1 MSTSRKWVLTFLIC
15 STTVC
20 YTCTSSLYTATY
32 DQITFEFNCSRI
44 VATLGLSLFIG
55 GLGIGPMILA
65 PLSEFYGRKPVYNF
79 SFLLFIIWLV
89 PCAVA
94 QNIETMLIARFFSG
108 FFGAAFSSVAGGTVG
123 DLFPNDTLQAPM
135 MVYSSSPLC
144 VRKNR
149 YSKVSADGFAV
160 SVLVL
165 APSLEG
171 SLTNMLHGKFGRL
184 RHMMTSCELSNN
196 VYFRRWSF
204 YLLLIWAF
212 FQWLAVC
219 IFVPETYHPVL
230 LRNKARKL
238 REETK
243 DQAWRAP
250 IEKMEK
256 SILLVSYT
264 LYSAL

>member
-1 MSTSRKWVLTFLIC
+1 MQTSYPIGDGNMDIVLHDENPMERSDVCWDANDDGNPYNMGISRKWFLTFLIS

-32 DQITFEFNCSRI
+32 DQITVELECSRI

-94 QNIETMLIARFFSG
+94 QNIETMLVARFFSG

-135 MVYSSSPLC
+135 MVYSSSPLYAITATP
-144 VRKNR
+144 N
-149 YSKVSADGFAV
+149 F
-160 SVLVL
+160 
-165 APSLEG
+165 
-171 SLTNMLHGKFGRL
+171 
-184 RHMMTSCELSNN
+184 
-196 VYFRRWSF
+196 
-204 YLLLIWAF
+204 
-212 FQWLAVC
+212 
-219 IFVPETYHPVL
+219 
-230 LRNKARKL
+230 
-238 REETK
+238 
-243 DQAWRAP
+243 
-250 IEKMEK
+250 
-256 SILLVSYT
+256 
-264 LYSAL
+264 